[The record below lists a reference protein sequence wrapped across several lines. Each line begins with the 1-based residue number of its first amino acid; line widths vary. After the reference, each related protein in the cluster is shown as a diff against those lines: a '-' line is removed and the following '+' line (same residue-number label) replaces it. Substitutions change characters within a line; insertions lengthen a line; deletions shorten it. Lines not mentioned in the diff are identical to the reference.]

1 MDILISISEL
11 AFVHTLSN
19 DLSPPNHLKALF
31 ETCSAAG
38 VAGLCL
44 CFAFALCF
52 PLAEACVPVVNKTDF
67 AGKNGNRNG
76 HRSLAD
82 MIWRIQD
89 QLKNTYLT
97 GLSADPYW
105 SAIGQYLAEQDA
117 INHFP
122 FFLIWDKLVKHW
134 TRGPSKRGRHY
145 WLDNATALVYG
156 SL

>member
-19 DLSPPNHLKALF
+19 DLFPPNGDGFCFNIGHLKALF

-67 AGKNGNRNG
+67 AGKNGNGNG

-105 SAIGQYLAEQDA
+105 SAIGQYLAERDA

-134 TRGPSKRGRHY
+134 TRGAFEKGPSLLAR
-145 WLDNATALVYG
+145 
-156 SL
+156 